1 MEAKVTISLS
11 EQGQKD
17 ALARGL
23 PAEREQTLV
32 VPAVN
37 GDLQFFDVDAEG
49 RLSLTLTY
57 TASAVRDPRGS
68 GWANLAWDRV
78 PSAQDVLEFLRTR
91 DGKRAEIV
99 AAEETKKAQAAA
111 AENAQRQAMYEQF
124 CALSESEQEANLRD
138 YSQLKADAWPAI
150 AAAEARLRERLVQ
163 AEKLTQL
170 RKRLPLGPLARPVQI
185 NPDSTATV
193 KIPDGTLSD
202 SWSKHVTEVNPT
214 QRGGYAIG
222 GTWLKCGESFILPVG
237 AIIAVGGKEW
247 KGSKRSGSYK
257 HDYRLFVVAPS
268 GLLPAGAW
276 DGVSVTK
283 TAELLAQTPEER
295 CQNALL
301 SRVEMADKCIAALR
315 DFDRVEFAQLLSEI
329 DGRITAW
336 SEVKAAC
343 EVALNAADIENS
355 FADIDSA
362 AAAIVAAGYRE
373 LAKKHHPDAGGAP
386 ETMAFLNAAKS
397 QLVEILKAVK
407 EGN

>member
-1 MEAKVTISLS
+1 MEAKVTIRLS

-23 PAEREQTLV
+23 PAEREQTLI

-37 GDLQFFDVDAEG
+37 GDLRFFAVDADG
-49 RLSLTLTY
+49 RLSLNLAY
-57 TASAVRDPRGS
+57 RASAVRDSWGS
-68 GWANLAWDRV
+68 DWKDLTWDTA
-78 PSAQDVLEFLRTR
+78 PSADDVLAFLRTR
-91 DGKRAEIV
+91 EGERAEIV
-99 AAEETKKAQAAA
+99 AAEETKKAQAVA
-111 AENAQRQAMYEQF
+111 AENAKRQAMYEQF
-124 CALSESEQEANLRD
+124 LALSESEQEANIRD

-150 AAAEARLRERLVQ
+150 AAAEARLRERSAQ
-163 AEKLTQL
+163 EEKLAQL
-170 RKRLPLGPLARPVQI
+170 RTRLPLGPLARPVQI
-185 NPDSTATV
+185 NADGTATV
-193 KIPDGTLSD
+193 IVPSGTLSD

-222 GTWLKCGESFILPVG
+222 GTWLKCGGSFILPVG
-237 AIIAVGGKEW
+237 AVVAVGGKEW

-257 HDYRLFVVAPS
+257 HEYRLFVVAPS

-283 TAELLAQTPEER
+283 TAELLAQTPDER

-301 SRVEMADKCIAALR
+301 ARVELADKRIAALR
-315 DFDRVEFAQLLSEI
+315 DLDRVEFAQILSEI

-336 SEVKAAC
+336 SEFKAAC
-343 EVALNAADIENS
+343 EAALNAADIESS

-407 EGN
+407 EVN